1 MEKKELLSDLKT
13 RMEGAMN
20 VLDNELK
27 GLRTGRASVHLLDPV
42 FVEAYGNKTPISQLG
57 TVSAPDARTVTVQ
70 VWDSSMVKTVEKA
83 IADANL
89 GINTA
94 TDGNIIR
101 LPIPSLNE
109 ERRKELAKLAHKYG
123 ENTKISVRN
132 VRRDGMESI
141 KKMEKDGHVS
151 EDELRGVN
159 DDIQKLTDDF
169 VGKIDSQIKSKEA
182 EILSI

>member
-1 MEKKELLSDLKT
+1 MEKKELLNDLKT

-182 EILSI
+182 EILSV

>member
-1 MEKKELLSDLKT
+1 MEKKELMDGLKH
-13 RMEGAMN
+13 RMDGAMN

-42 FVEAYGNKTPISQLG
+42 FVEAYGNKMPISQLG
-57 TVSAPDARTVTVQ
+57 TVSVPDSRTVAVQ
-70 VWDSSMVKTVEKA
+70 VWDATMVKTVEKA

-94 TDGNIIR
+94 TDGNTIR

-123 ENTKISVRN
+123 ENTKIAIRN
-132 VRRDGMESI
+132 VRRDGMESV

-151 EDELRGVN
+151 EDELHN
-159 DDIQKLTDDF
+159 INEDIQKLTDDF
-169 VGKIDSQIKSKEA
+169 VGKIDAQIKAKEQ
-182 EILSI
+182 EILSV

>member
-1 MEKKELLSDLKT
+1 MEKKELLADLKM

-20 VLDNELK
+20 VLDNEMK

-42 FVEAYGNKTPISQLG
+42 FVEAYGNKMPISQLG

-70 VWDSSMVKTVEKA
+70 VWDATMVKTVEKA

-123 ENTKISVRN
+123 ENTKIAVRN
-132 VRRDGMESI
+132 VRRDGMEI
-141 KKMEKDGHVS
+141 VKKMEKDGHVS
-151 EDELRGVN
+151 EDDLHGIN

-169 VGKIDSQIKSKEA
+169 VGKIDVQVKSKEG
-182 EILSI
+182 EILSV

>member
-20 VLDNELK
+20 VLDNEMK

-42 FVEAYGNKTPISQLG
+42 FVEAYGNKMPISQLG

-70 VWDSSMVKTVEKA
+70 VWDSTMVKTVEKA

-109 ERRKELAKLAHKYG
+109 ERRRELAKLAHKYG
-123 ENTKISVRN
+123 ENTKIAIRN

-151 EDELRGVN
+151 EDDLHGIN

-169 VGKIDSQIKSKEA
+169 VAKIDTQIKTKEA
-182 EILSI
+182 EILSV

>member
-1 MEKKELLSDLKT
+1 MEKKELLNDLKT

-20 VLDNELK
+20 ILDNELK

-42 FVEAYGNKTPISQLG
+42 FVEAYGNKMPISQLG

-70 VWDSSMVKTVEKA
+70 VWDATMVKTVEKA

-101 LPIPSLNE
+101 LPIPALNE

-123 ENTKISVRN
+123 ENTKIAVRN

-151 EDELRGVN
+151 EDDLHGVN

-169 VGKIDSQIKSKEA
+169 VAKIDAQVKAKEA
-182 EILSI
+182 EILSV

>member
-1 MEKKELLSDLKT
+1 MEKKELLADLKT

-20 VLDNELK
+20 VLDNEMK

-42 FVEAYGNKTPISQLG
+42 FVEAYGNKMPISQLG

-70 VWDSSMVKTVEKA
+70 VWDATMVKTVEKA

-101 LPIPSLNE
+101 LPIPALNE

-123 ENTKISVRN
+123 ENTKIAIRN
-132 VRRDGMESI
+132 VRRDGMEI
-141 KKMEKDGHVS
+141 VKKMEKDGHVS
-151 EDELRGVN
+151 EDDLHSIN
-159 DDIQKLTDDF
+159 DDIQKLTDEF
-169 VGKIDSQIKSKEA
+169 VGKIDSQIKAKEA
-182 EILSI
+182 EILSV